1 MAARTVVV
9 GAGLAGLST
18 AIHLAAA
25 GREVVVAEAGPGPGG
40 RCGTVAAGGYRFDT
54 GPSVL
59 TMPEVLRATVGA
71 AGEELDDWLE
81 LAPLDPIYRLTFHDG
96 SRLDMVVG
104 AEAMAAQVERLAG
117 PEEAGRY
124 LAFREHLGRM
134 FEAEWRG
141 FIDRNLDGLGD
152 LVRPLALLRLA
163 RLGGFRRLHALV
175 ATHLSDWR
183 LRRAHTFQA
192 LYTGLSPFDALGIYA
207 VVAYM
212 DTVGGTFFPRR
223 GGMHALALG
232 LAGVAE
238 KAGASFRY
246 STPVE
251 RVEGGPGG
259 VTGVRLAGGERV
271 AAGDVVVCSD
281 LPAAYAHLL
290 PAAARDWRV
299 QRRRL
304 RFAPS
309 CYLVHLGLTRR
320 LEGQAHHTVHLGRD
334 WKGSFEAL
342 TRHRGV
348 QPDPSLLVTY
358 PSPEDPEAAPPGHA
372 TLSVLEPTAN
382 TRAGLD
388 WAELGPS
395 LRERLFGRLAALG
408 YGDLRGDSAAELV
421 VDPPAWEAMGLSAGT
436 PFSLD
441 HRFSQTGWFRPANA
455 SATVPGLWFAGMGTV
470 PGVGVPMVLVSGRLA
485 AERVLSRGAGR

>member
-1 MAARTVVV
+1 MAAQTVVV
-9 GAGLAGLST
+9 GAGLAGLSA

-25 GREVVVAEAGPGPGG
+25 GRDVVVVEAEAVPGG
-40 RCGTVAAGGYRFDT
+40 RCGTATAGGYRFDT

-59 TMPEVLRATVGA
+59 TMPEVVRSTVGA

-96 SRLDMVVG
+96 ARLDVLPG
-104 AEAMAAQVERLAG
+104 AERMAAEVERLAG
-117 PEEAGRY
+117 PEEAARY
-124 LAFREHLGRM
+124 LAFRSHLGRM
-134 FEAEWRG
+134 FEAEWSQ
-141 FIDRNLDGLGD
+141 FIDRNFDGPAD
-152 LVRPLALLRLA
+152 LARPLALLRLA
-163 RLGGFRRLHALV
+163 RLGGFRRLHNLV

-207 VVAYM
+207 VVAHM
-212 DTVGGTFFPRR
+212 DTVGGAWFPRE
-223 GGMHALALG
+223 GGMHALALA

-238 KAGASFRY
+238 KAGASLRL
-246 STPVE
+246 STRVE

-259 VTGVRLAGGERV
+259 VTGVVLAGGERL
-271 AAGDVVVCSD
+271 AAGDVVVTSD

-290 PAAARDWRV
+290 PPAARDWRV

-304 RFAPS
+304 HWSPS
-309 CYLVHLGLTRR
+309 CYLVHLGLTRQ

-334 WKGSFEAL
+334 WKATFEAL
-342 TRHRGV
+342 TRHGGI
-348 QPDPSLLVTY
+348 QLDPSLLVTY

-372 TLSVLEPTAN
+372 TLFVLEPTAN

-388 WAELGPS
+388 WAETGPR
-395 LRERLFGRLAALG
+395 LRERLYGRLAALG
-408 YGDLRGDSAAELV
+408 YGDLRRDSAVELV
-421 VDPPAWEAMGLSAGT
+421 VDPPAWEAQGLSAGT

-441 HRFSQTGWFRPANA
+441 HRFSQTGWLRPQNA
-455 SATVPGLWFAGMGTV
+455 SAGVPGLVFAGMGTV
-470 PGVGVPMVLVSGRLA
+470 PGVGVPMVLISGRLA
-485 AERVLSRGAGR
+485 AERVLAR